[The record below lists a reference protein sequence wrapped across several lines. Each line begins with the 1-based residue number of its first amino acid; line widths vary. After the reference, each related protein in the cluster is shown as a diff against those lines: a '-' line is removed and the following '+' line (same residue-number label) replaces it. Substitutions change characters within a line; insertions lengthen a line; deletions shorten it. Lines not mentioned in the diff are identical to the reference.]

1 MLSDSEDEGAEG
13 LPTVPEERE
22 EGEGAEGDAQQVL
35 PDMSGDENDDEV
47 RNDTG
52 YVFHTKSDWAGLDT
66 KGEPT
71 APGQ

>member
-1 MLSDSEDEGAEG
+1 MLSHVAMLSDSEDEGAEG

-52 YVFHTKSDWAGLDT
+52 YVFHTRS
-66 KGEPT
+66 
-71 APGQ
+71 QC